1 MGHFTER
8 KQFYIGN
15 FINVKCVFKLK
26 TWDILSYCP
35 EHNKHQ
41 KFKPLLYFS
50 SRTKASFMN
59 MQFAVTNCLRVLLL
73 SLENNYFVN
82 YNQYGFCLGMKGLS
96 EHPLDG
102 VQLLHGVT
110 GASYTSYSPLQQTFL
125 EETTNTFVLEDKK
138 GMK

>member
-1 MGHFTER
+1 
-8 KQFYIGN
+8 
-15 FINVKCVFKLK
+15 
-26 TWDILSYCP
+26 
-35 EHNKHQ
+35 
-41 KFKPLLYFS
+41 
-50 SRTKASFMN
+50 MN

-82 YNQYGFCLGMKGLS
+82 YNQYGFCLGIKGLS